1 MSTNES
7 SLPPA
12 GLPRRLGAM
21 FYDSILLFA
30 ILLTVGFALRAVTA
44 DPAALYSTAYRACQ
58 LLVSFAFFGWFWL
71 NGGQTLGMRAWKIR
85 LRSSLGGPVTLWQVM
100 KRFVMS
106 FFCWVF
112 FLGFLWMLIDPKKR
126 TWHDWVSDTEV
137 VLSPQNG

>member
-1 MSTNES
+1 MSMMDF

-12 GLPRRLGAM
+12 GLPRRLGAI

-30 ILLTVGFALRAVTA
+30 ILLTVGFALRIVTA

-58 LLVSFAFFGWFWL
+58 LLVIFAFFAWFWL
-71 NGGQTLGMRAWKIR
+71 HGGQTLGMRAWKIR
-85 LRSSLGGPVTLWQVM
+85 LRSSRGGPITLWQVM

-106 FFCWVF
+106 IFSWVF
-112 FLGFLWMLIDPKKR
+112 FVGFLWMLIDPKKR

-137 VLSPQNG
+137 ILDV

>member
-21 FYDSILLFA
+21 FYDSILLFS

-58 LLVSFAFFGWFWL
+58 LLVSFAFFACL
-71 NGGQTLGMRAWKIR
+71 QREC
-85 LRSSLGGPVTLWQVM
+85 GP
-100 KRFVMS
+100 K
-106 FFCWVF
+106 
-112 FLGFLWMLIDPKKR
+112 
-126 TWHDWVSDTEV
+126 
-137 VLSPQNG
+137 